1 MSDTATAASAKPK
14 FSPAPEKAAP
24 TPEQTVTAAIK
35 DMPRHVKPLV
45 QGRLFVAHSSEGKCG
60 NIWSATLDAHTP
72 FEDCLIDEFWANKAA
87 DMHVGDRIW
96 VATDNETFDA
106 ELRVSSLRTV
116 GAGVV
121 ANRAS
126 VAVLRHTDLT
136 PPENYVDI
144 GDHKI
149 EFKGQH
155 LKWCIVRRADESVAR
170 EGFETKAD
178 AERMRVSVS
187 MAKTGKK

>member
-1 MSDTATAASAKPK
+1 MSDTAAVAANAKPK
-14 FSPAPEKAAP
+14 FTPVVEK

-35 DMPRHVKPLV
+35 DMPRHIKPLV
-45 QGRLFVAHSSEGKCG
+45 QGRMFVAHSSEGKCG
-60 NIWSATLDAHTP
+60 NIWSATLEKGTP
-72 FEDCLIDEFWANKAA
+72 FEDCLNDEFWANKAA

-96 VATDNETFDA
+96 VAVDDEKFDA

-121 ANRAS
+121 FNRAS
-126 VAVLRHTDLT
+126 VVVLRLTEIT

-144 GDHKI
+144 GDHEI

-155 LKWCIVRRADESVAR
+155 LKWCIVRRADKSIAR
-170 EGFETKAD
+170 EGFETRQD
-178 AERMRVSVS
+178 AERMRTTVS